1 MKKLLIITALL
12 LMTACSADNA
22 KQTDKEKGQVTTT
35 KDQTSSIVKLGQ
47 VNLINE
53 NGNTVQERINPP
65 EQFERVKVEE
75 GSFAQYLRNL
85 PLKPHGSKVK
95 YYNGETK
102 GREVHEAVMDIDVGE
117 RDLQQCADA
126 VIRLRAEYLYGKGLY
141 NKIHF
146 NFTNGFKADYF
157 TWMQGNRIMVEGNKV
172 YWVKRAEHSNDYTS
186 FRRYLD
192 MVFAYAGTLSLSKE
206 MEKVSLDDMKIGDVF
221 LKGEDPGHCAIVLDI
236 AENKATKEKLFM
248 LAQSYMPAQ
257 DIHILKNPENSE
269 LSPWFSVNFGETL
282 LTPEWKFYKYQLM
295 RFKKDCADA

>member
-1 MKKLLIITALL
+1 MKNILIIIALL
-12 LMTACSADNA
+12 LITACSANNA
-22 KQTDKEKGQVTTT
+22 KQTNKENGKVKTT
-35 KDQTSSIVKLGQ
+35 KDQALSTVKLGQ

-53 NGNTVQERINPP
+53 NGNTVRKRINPP
-65 EQFERVKVEE
+65 EQFERVEVEE

-85 PLKPHGSKVK
+85 PLKPHGSEVK

-102 GREVHEAVMDIDVGE
+102 SREVHGAVIDIDVGE

-172 YWVKRAEHSNDYTS
+172 YWVKMTEYSNGYAG

-206 MEKVSLDDMKIGDVF
+206 MKKVSLDDIKIGDVF

-257 DIHILKNPENSE
+257 DIHVLKNPENSE
-269 LSPWFSVNFGETL
+269 LSPWFSVNFGEIL
-282 LTPEWKFYKYQLM
+282 LTPEWKFYKHQLM
-295 RFKKDCADA
+295 RFKD